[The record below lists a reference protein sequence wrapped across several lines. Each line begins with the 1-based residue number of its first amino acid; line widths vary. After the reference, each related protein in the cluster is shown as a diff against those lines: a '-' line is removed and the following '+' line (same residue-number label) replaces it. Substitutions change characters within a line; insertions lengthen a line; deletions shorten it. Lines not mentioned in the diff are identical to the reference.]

1 MDRLA
6 VELLFLFL
14 SLPFSLLNY
23 SYGSDIKER
32 ETKENHSVIT
42 PGEPFGFLFHFFC
55 WLSEHN
61 NFLTYSRHLPKNNSQ
76 EILESAVR
84 SHNFLITVS

>member
-1 MDRLA
+1 M
-6 VELLFLFL
+6 ELLFLFL

-55 WLSEHN
+55 WLSEGVISISLLLLALLLVLFP
-61 NFLTYSRHLPKNNSQ
+61 FLM
-76 EILESAVR
+76 EC
-84 SHNFLITVS
+84 